1 MRELEGI
8 GASSGLAIAPAYC
21 LIEPNLIFDPKGV
34 HDTEIEMERLKQ
46 SISSTKKQLKLIY
59 DSTKQYMGEQKAT
72 IIAAQELVLEDPAWL
87 TAISDQIKLGNN
99 AEMAL
104 TKVADVYATTFAE
117 MENDYMKE
125 RVADIRDVAK
135 RMLSNLIGV
144 NLPDLSLIQS
154 EVILVADDLV
164 PSLTVQLNKQYIKGI
179 VTNVGG
185 KTSHSAILAR
195 SLDIPAVVGTKKGTI
210 DIKHGIPLIVDGEMG
225 RVIIDPVDD
234 IKRFYLNKQK
244 VLVEGGKSLRHYLS
258 VPSTTADG
266 HTVHIVGNIGNTHD
280 IDAVLAHGGEGVGLF
295 RTEFLYMNRSGLPT
309 EEEQFDVYRTV
320 LLKMQNK
327 PTVVRTMDIGGDKGL
342 SYLGLP
348 KESNPFLGYRAIRI
362 SLGRQHIFRTQLR
375 ALLKASVHG
384 YLKIMFPM
392 ISILEEFRLAKSIL
406 LEEKQK
412 LLNAGIPVSEKIE
425 IGMMV
430 ETPAA
435 AMVADFFVQEADF
448 FSIGTNDL
456 IQYMFAADR
465 MNEQVSYLYQP
476 YHPAILRAIQ
486 IVVEA
491 AHKKGKWVGI
501 CGEMAGDQI
510 AIPLLLGLGI
520 DEFSMNPS
528 AILRAR
534 SQITKLNKE
543 ELSEH
548 LKHILTLATDKEVSQ
563 YVKEHLL

>member
-1 MRELEGI
+1 MRELKGI

-21 LIEPNLIFDPKGV
+21 LIEPNLMFDPKGV
-34 HDTEIEMERLKQ
+34 HDPEIEMERLKQ
-46 SISSTKKQLKLIY
+46 SISNTKKQLKLIY

-72 IIAAQELVLEDPAWL
+72 IIAAQELMLEDPAWL
-87 TAISDQIKLGNN
+87 SAISDQIQLGNN

-104 TKVADVYATTFAE
+104 TNVADVYAKTFAE

-135 RMLSNLIGV
+135 RMLSNLLGV

-179 VTNVGG
+179 VTNIGG

-244 VLVEGGKSLRHYLS
+244 VLVEGDRSLSHYLS
-258 VPSTTADG
+258 IASTTADG
-266 HTVHIVGNIGNTHD
+266 HNVHIGGNIGNTHD
-280 IDAVLAHGGEGVGLF
+280 IDAVLANGGEGVGLF
-295 RTEFLYMNRSGLPT
+295 RTEFLYMNRSELPT
-309 EEEQFDVYRTV
+309 EEEQLEIYQTV

-362 SLGRQHIFRTQLR
+362 SLDRQHIFRTQLR
-375 ALLKASVHG
+375 ALLKASIHG
-384 YLKIMFPM
+384 NLKIMFPM

-412 LLNAGIPVSEKIE
+412 LLNAGIPVSEEIE

-435 AMVADFFVQEADF
+435 AIIADFFVQEADF